1 MVCNRC
7 VKVVRED
14 LESLGHIIE
23 SIELGKVSLVGEL
36 SAAEL
41 SVVEGMLGAN
51 GFELINDQQSR
62 LIDRIKT
69 IIIEYVHYEREKPE
83 HQNFSDYLSKQ
94 VGQNYFSLSK
104 LFSSVEGITIEKY
117 LILQRIE
124 RVKELLVYGEQNLS
138 EIAYDLGYNTVAH
151 LSGQFK
157 KVTGMSPTA
166 FRKLTDQRRNSLDQ
180 VGQSK

>member
-1 MVCNRC
+1 
-7 VKVVRED
+7 
-14 LESLGHIIE
+14 
-23 SIELGKVSLVGEL
+23 
-36 SAAEL
+36 
-41 SVVEGMLGAN
+41 MLGAN